1 MQTIDASKSIEEV
14 HEEIKATVTTIIE
27 NIKDQEIGRLWVNS
41 EAVRP
46 GKRPCPEGAVD
57 RQQSNGKFLG
67 FVFVRLFD
75 LFVFFLYRVEYFTS
89 GTNKWP

>member
-57 RQQSNGKFLG
+57 RQQSNGKFWGSLLFAFSICSFF
-67 FVFVRLFD
+67 FVK
-75 LFVFFLYRVEYFTS
+75 S
-89 GTNKWP
+89 